1 MQEPS
6 IEELISQERELEE
19 EIDDLHVPVN
29 LGLSDDKLNQA
40 IEYIASST
48 SDVPK
53 FMESFSTEKLKN
65 ITSIATIAQLAR
77 IPGLIKQINDIN
89 TVIISSGVYNSMEP
103 VELIKM
109 SNTLSNELRL
119 ILETSRKTLDT
130 LNTLE
135 APVSA
140 NQKLLEQLLQMPEED
155 IIAMKQ
161 FVASKKDK

>member
-6 IEELISQERELEE
+6 IEELISQERELGE

-89 TVIISSGVYNSMEP
+89 TVIISSGVYNNMEP